1 MVISIVTPPGWEIM
15 QTKLNPTTKSPESTH
30 SDTADAA
37 METEP
42 ETFDIRL

>member
-15 QTKLNPTTKSPESTH
+15 RTKLNPTNMSPESTH
-30 SDTADAA
+30 SDTANAA
-37 METEP
+37 IETEP